1 MKIIEKNTRN
11 GRVDPTISHLLRGIA
26 LGLFALIITGC
37 QLGPRVLSSG
47 YPEYNQVIRNIE
59 DEHMLMNL
67 VRLRYL
73 ETPVFLQISSITST
87 YSMNVDASA
96 SIDDVTGGATT
107 SGGVGTGYSETP
119 TITYSLPE
127 TREFFGRVLAPLSAS
142 QLGVLALSGP
152 GGILRMGVKKINR
165 LENLNMYTGWQTET
179 PATYAEFE
187 EALTLIEELE
197 KEGIIDFAIAI
208 AFIKAS
214 SPFDRLD
221 DTRAIPEGQQAS
233 MEFYKDEN
241 GKWVAYVGKK
251 VPHLRFSSTSDQ
263 SPKAHRLRELLGLS
277 EQQRSFPIVDGDFAS
292 TEKQR
297 IVGGQVAAALDP
309 AAKWK
314 EVSLHNR
321 SMGEVLMYASKS
333 VQVPEE
339 HVKAGLT
346 INESDAMSGL
356 LTIQS
361 SKTMPENTAVRVQYK
376 GYWYYIR
383 DNDLKSK
390 LTLVRLNIMLSA
402 TVGTVPGSQPVLS
415 LPVR

>member
-1 MKIIEKNTRN
+1 
-11 GRVDPTISHLLRGIA
+11 
-26 LGLFALIITGC
+26 
-37 QLGPRVLSSG
+37 
-47 YPEYNQVIRNIE
+47 
-59 DEHMLMNL
+59 MLMNL
-67 VRLRYL
+67 VRMRYL
-73 ETPVFLQISSITST
+73 ETPVFLQISSITSS
-87 YSMNVDASA
+87 YSVNVDASA
-96 SIDDVTGGATT
+96 SIDDVSGGATS

-165 LENLNMYTGWQTET
+165 LENLNMYTGWQAEK
-179 PATYAEFE
+179 PATYTEFE
-187 EALTLIEELE
+187 EAFALLEELE
-197 KEGIIDFAIAI
+197 KESIIDFAIALT
-208 AFIKAS
+208 FIKAS

-221 DTRAIPEGQQAS
+221 DTRAIPEAQQAS

-263 SPKAHRLRELLGLS
+263 SPKAQRLRELLGLS
-277 EQQRSFPIVDGDFAS
+277 EQQYSFPIVDGDFAS
-292 TEKQR
+292 TEKKR
-297 IVGGQVAAALDP
+297 IAGNQVAAALDP
-309 AAKWK
+309 TAKWK
-314 EVSLHNR
+314 QVSLHNR

-339 HVKAGLT
+339 HVEAGLT
-346 INESDAMSGL
+346 INESDAMGL

-361 SKTMPENTAVRVQYK
+361 SKTMPESAAVRVQYK

-383 DNDLKSK
+383 DNDLQSK
-390 LTLVRLNIMLSA
+390 LTLMRLNVMLSA